1 MLLIIYNQKTMA
13 KNLVLACW
21 RLQHRLMRPV
31 RPTTATS
38 ARSISLQAVG
48 SQILQASCPLFKMVQ
63 TRLVCAS
70 WRQGRL
76 SLGEPEILSDYPSRP
91 DRPYLVEAKEMKHDD
106 NVTVEVEM
114 LHALAHIELGA
125 MDNYWDTIVRFDA
138 GKHQLPKSFY
148 DDFVSVVDDEAKHFG
163 WLVTALN
170 ERGSAYG
177 NLLAHKGLLEHSAR
191 TKDDLLARLAVIP
204 LVQEA
209 RGLDAGPRLIHKLSC
224 SGARESA
231 QLVRNIVADEVNH
244 VRYGI
249 RWFKYCCALNGLDH
263 TTHFHHLVLQYFPQG
278 LPGPF
283 ATPERLAAGMPPEF
297 FIPVSRDHLSKSK
310 IKD

>member
-1 MLLIIYNQKTMA
+1 M
-13 KNLVLACW
+13 
-21 RLQHRLMRPV
+21 
-31 RPTTATS
+31 
-38 ARSISLQAVG
+38 QAVG
-48 SQILQASCPLFKMVQ
+48 AQILQASSPLFKMVQ
-63 TRLVCAS
+63 TRLVCAA
-70 WRQGRL
+70 WRQGRI
-76 SLGEPEILSDYPSRP
+76 SLGQPEILSDYPSRP
-91 DRPYLVEAKEMKHDD
+91 DRPVLVEAKGMKHDG

-125 MDNYWDTIVRFDA
+125 VDNYWDTIVRFDSRQY
-138 GKHQLPKSFY
+138 QLPNSFY

-170 ERGSAYG
+170 KRGSAYG
-177 NLLAHKGLLEHSAR
+177 NLVAHKGLLEHSAN

-209 RGLDAGPRLIHKLSC
+209 RGLDAGPRLVHKLSC
-224 SGARESA
+224 AGARESA

-249 RWFKYCCALNGLDH
+249 KWFKYCCSLSGLDH
-263 TTHFHHLVLQYFPQG
+263 TTHFHHLVLEYFPQG

-283 ATPERLAAGMPPEF
+283 SSSDRLAAGMPPEF
-297 FIPVSRDHLSKSK
+297 FIPVSRDHLSKSETK
-310 IKD
+310 LKDN

>member
-1 MLLIIYNQKTMA
+1 
-13 KNLVLACW
+13 
-21 RLQHRLMRPV
+21 
-31 RPTTATS
+31 
-38 ARSISLQAVG
+38 
-48 SQILQASCPLFKMVQ
+48 MVQ
-63 TRLVCAS
+63 TRLVCAA

-76 SLGEPEILSDYPSRP
+76 SIGQPEILSDYPARP
-91 DRPYLVEAKEMKHDD
+91 DRPLLVDAKGMKYDC

-125 MDNYWDTIVRFDA
+125 MDNYWDTIVRFDPEQY
-138 GKHQLPKSFY
+138 QLPKSFY

-163 WLVTALN
+163 WLVAALN
-170 ERGSAYG
+170 RRGSAYG
-177 NLLAHKGLLEHSAR
+177 NLLAHKGLLEHSAN

-209 RGLDAGPRLIHKLSC
+209 RGLDAGPRLVHKLSS

-244 VRYGI
+244 VRHGI
-249 RWFKYCCALNGLDH
+249 RWFKYCCSLSGLDH

-283 ATPERLAAGMPPEF
+283 SASDRLAAGMPPDF
-297 FIPVSRDHLSKSK
+297 FMPVSRDHLSKSVTNL
-310 IKD
+310 KDN